1 MTTPSSAAPAR
12 PDASE
17 YPSFYA
23 GYIALVPEDEGI
35 LAVLRTAGDEL
46 VYALQGIAEGKGEH
60 RYAEGKW
67 SIRTLIGHMIDAERI
82 FTYRALR
89 VARGDAT
96 PLPGFEENDY
106 AVSAESDRRTVADLA
121 AEMAAVREST
131 LRLFESLP
139 PDAWTRRGT
148 VNNGIVSARALAYIT
163 AGHAQHHLRVLRVRY
178 GI

>member
-1 MTTPSSAAPAR
+1 MTTPTSATPAR
-12 PDASE
+12 PDAAE
-17 YPSFYA
+17 FPSFYA
-23 GYIALVPEDEGI
+23 GYVALVPDDENI

-46 VYALQGIAEGKGEH
+46 VYAVQGIPETKGEH

-67 SIRTLIGHMIDAERI
+67 SIRTVIGHMIDTERV

-89 VARGDAT
+89 LARGDAT

-106 AVSAESDRRTVADLA
+106 AVTAQSDQRTVADLA

-139 PDAWTRRGT
+139 AEAWTRRGT
-148 VNNGIVSARALAYIT
+148 VNNGTVSVRALAYIT
-163 AGHAQHHLRVLRVRY
+163 AGHAQHHLKVLRERY